1 MVVPNLWPSVYYIIS
16 TIARIQGVL
25 QRKDNYTLGQSFKIS
40 FRYIDNNISI
50 NNSRLN
56 DLLDRIY
63 TNDLEIKDT
72 TYILKSVSC
81 LDHYMEVDDA
91 D

>member
-1 MVVPNLWPSVYYIIS
+1 MYFREKII
-16 TIARIQGVL
+16 V
-25 QRKDNYTLGQSFKIS
+25 QSFKIS

-72 TYILKSVSC
+72 TCILKSVSC